1 MNLLTELN
9 REGTTIVMVTHS
21 MHDSEFAHRVINLFD
36 GQVITEEVK
45 EADGGGADLGGR
57 GQRAG
62 SMEKGNRRL
71 ERGDLETG
79 RVELLKW

>member
-45 EADGGGADLGGR
+45 MK
-57 GQRAG
+57 
-62 SMEKGNRRL
+62 MEEFL
-71 ERGDLETG
+71 
-79 RVELLKW
+79 V